1 MAQVFSASVEKAVIE
16 AAACR
21 IAVYPRL
28 HGWAPERVQ
37 LELGDSVAQ
46 LGETTPSRGGGHYL
60 VEGITADEAAK
71 AAKKL
76 RGKPVSVVWIAEV
89 PCA

>member
-1 MAQVFSASVEKAVIE
+1 MAKVFSDHVEKAVIE

-21 IAVYPRL
+21 VAIYPRL
-28 HGWAPERVQ
+28 HGWATERIQ
-37 LELGDSVAQ
+37 LELGDSVAL

-71 AAKKL
+71 AAIKL
-76 RGKPVSVVWIAEV
+76 RGKPVEVVRIE
-89 PCA
+89 

>member
-1 MAQVFSASVEKAVIE
+1 MAKVFSEQVEKAVTE

-28 HGWAPERVQ
+28 HGWVSERIQ

-60 VEGITADEAAK
+60 VEGISAEDAAK
-71 AAKKL
+71 AARKL
-76 RGKPVSVVWIAEV
+76 RGKPVEVVLMG
-89 PCA
+89 

>member
-1 MAQVFSASVEKAVIE
+1 MAKVFSEHVEKAVTD

-21 IAVYPRL
+21 VAVYPRL
-28 HGWAPERVQ
+28 HGWAPERIQ

-60 VEGITADEAAK
+60 VEGISADEAAK
-71 AAKKL
+71 AARKL
-76 RGKPVSVVWIAEV
+76 RGKPVEVVRIE
-89 PCA
+89 